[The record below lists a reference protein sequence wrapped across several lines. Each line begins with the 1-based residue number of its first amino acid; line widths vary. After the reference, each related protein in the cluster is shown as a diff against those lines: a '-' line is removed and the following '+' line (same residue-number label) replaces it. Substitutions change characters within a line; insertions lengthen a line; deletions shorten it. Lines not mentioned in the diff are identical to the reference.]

1 MPHRPLSTLLNSY
14 TPKLL
19 INFNYMRFSEVIGQ
33 EDTKRHLLAMAASG
47 KVPHAM
53 LFQGPVGD
61 GKMALAMAFA
71 SSLLCKNHAPGEEA
85 CGQCPQCAMLAKWE
99 HPDLHFTF
107 PTIKPKGSPSDYKP
121 ISDDFIREWHRL
133 LQKGTY
139 FTLNQWLEEIGVE
152 NQQSIITVRESD
164 ELQRKLSLMSSQGG
178 YKINIMWLPEKMNA
192 AAANKI
198 LKLLEEPP
206 QQTLFILVSEQPELL
221 LETIRSRTQ
230 PITLHRLSD
239 HEVEEALVN
248 QRGIDETS
256 AKRIAHVV
264 SGNWLQALDEL
275 DANNENRTFLDLFIQ
290 FMRIAYQ
297 RDVRAMKKWAETAA
311 ALGREQQKRMLNYF
325 LRLIRENFMYNFQR
339 PELNYMTI
347 DEENFAKNFA
357 RFVNERNV
365 LTISDIIQR
374 AIRDISQNANARIV
388 FYDMAL
394 GVTVVIKQ

>member
-1 MPHRPLSTLLNSY
+1 
-14 TPKLL
+14 
-19 INFNYMRFSEVIGQ
+19 MRFSEVIGQ
-33 EDTKRHLLAMAASG
+33 DDTKRHLLAMTANG

-53 LFQGPVGD
+53 LFQGPQGD

-71 SSLLCKNHAPGEEA
+71 SALLCQNHAPGEEA
-85 CGQCPQCAMLAKWE
+85 CGHCPQCAMLAKWE
-99 HPDLHFTF
+99 HPDLHFSF

-121 ISDDFIREWHRL
+121 ISDDFIREWHHL
-133 LQKGTY
+133 LRQGPY
-139 FTLNQWLEEIGVE
+139 FTLNQWLAEIGVE
-152 NQQSIITVRESD
+152 NQQSIITVAESD

-178 YKINIMWLPEKMNA
+178 YKINIMWLPERMNP

-206 QQTLFILVSEQPELL
+206 KQTIFMLVSEQPDLL

-239 HEVEEALVN
+239 QEVEEALVTR
-248 QRGIDETS
+248 RGVDEVS
-256 AKRIAHVV
+256 AHRIAHVV
-264 SGNWLQALDEL
+264 MGNWLQALDEL
-275 DANNENRTFLDLFIQ
+275 DANNENRQFLELFIQ

-311 ALGREQQKRMLNYF
+311 AMGREQQKRLLAYF

-339 PELNYMTI
+339 PELNYMT
-347 DEENFAKNFA
+347 EEEEKFAKNFA

-365 LTISDIIQR
+365 LTITDKLQL
-374 AIRDISQNANARIV
+374 AIRDISQNANSRLV
-388 FYDMAL
+388 FYDLML
-394 GVTVVIKQ
+394 SVTVAIKE

>member
-1 MPHRPLSTLLNSY
+1 
-14 TPKLL
+14 
-19 INFNYMRFSEVIGQ
+19 MRFSEVIGQ

-53 LFQGPVGD
+53 LFQGPQGD
-61 GKMALAMAFA
+61 GKMAMAMAFA
-71 SSLLCKNHAPGEEA
+71 SALLCQNHAPGEEA
-85 CGQCPQCAMLAKWE
+85 CGHCQQCAMLEKWE

-121 ISDDFIREWHRL
+121 ISDDFIREWKQL
-133 LQKGTY
+133 LCQGPY
-139 FTLNQWLEEIGVE
+139 FTLNQWLSAIGVE
-152 NQQSIITVRESD
+152 NQQSIISVGESD

-178 YKINIMWLPEKMNA
+178 YKINIMWLPERMNPA
-192 AAANKI
+192 ASNKI

-206 QQTLFILVSEQPELL
+206 KQTIFMLVSEQPELL

-239 HEVEEALVN
+239 QEVEEALVS
-248 QRGIDETS
+248 QRGIDE
-256 AKRIAHVV
+256 AAAHRIAHVV
-264 SGNWLQALDEL
+264 AGNWLHALDEL
-275 DANNENRTFLDLFIQ
+275 DANNENSTFLDLFIQ

-311 ALGREQQKRMLNYF
+311 AMGREQQKRMLTYF

-339 PELNYMTI
+339 PELNYMTEA
-347 DEENFAKNFA
+347 EENFAKNFA

-365 LTISDIIQR
+365 LTITEKLQL
-374 AIRDISQNANARIV
+374 AIRDISQNANSKIV
-388 FYDMAL
+388 FYDLAL
-394 GVTVVIKQ
+394 NITVAIKQ

>member
-1 MPHRPLSTLLNSY
+1 
-14 TPKLL
+14 
-19 INFNYMRFSEVIGQ
+19 MRFSEVIGQ

-53 LFQGPVGD
+53 LFQGPQGD
-61 GKMALAMAFA
+61 GKMAMAMAFA
-71 SSLLCKNHAPGEEA
+71 SALLCQNHAPGEEA
-85 CGQCPQCAMLAKWE
+85 CGHCQQCAMLEKWE

-121 ISDDFIREWHRL
+121 ISDDFIREWKQL
-133 LQKGTY
+133 LRQGPY
-139 FTLNQWLEEIGVE
+139 FTLNQWLSAIGVE
-152 NQQSIITVRESD
+152 NQQSIISVGESD

-178 YKINIMWLPEKMNA
+178 YKINIMWLPERMNPA
-192 AAANKI
+192 ASNKI

-206 QQTLFILVSEQPELL
+206 KQTIFMLVSEQPELL

-239 HEVEEALVN
+239 QEVKEALVS
-248 QRGIDETS
+248 QRGIDE
-256 AKRIAHVV
+256 AAAHRIAHVV
-264 SGNWLQALDEL
+264 AGNWHHALDEL
-275 DANNENRTFLDLFIQ
+275 DANNENSTFLDLFIQ

-311 ALGREQQKRMLNYF
+311 AMGREQQKRMLTYF

-339 PELNYMTI
+339 PELNYMTEA
-347 DEENFAKNFA
+347 EENFAKNFA

-365 LTISDIIQR
+365 LTITEKLQL
-374 AIRDISQNANARIV
+374 AIRDISQNANSKIV
-388 FYDMAL
+388 FYDLAL
-394 GVTVVIKQ
+394 NITVVIKQ